1 MAPPK
6 KGLALLLG
14 PSEESEGSDPAE
26 MAAQGVLEA
35 IQADDAVELAEAL
48 RTFLGATRSED

>member
-26 MAAQGVLEA
+26 MAANGIIEA
-35 IQADDAVELAEAL
+35 IEAGDAVELAEAL
-48 RTFLGATRSED
+48 RTFINYVSSEE